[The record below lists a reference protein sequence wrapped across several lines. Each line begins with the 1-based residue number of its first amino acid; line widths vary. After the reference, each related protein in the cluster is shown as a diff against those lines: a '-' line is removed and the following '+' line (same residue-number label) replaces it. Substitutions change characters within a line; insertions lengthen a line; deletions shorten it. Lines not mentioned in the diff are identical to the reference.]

1 MKSLF
6 FLRDDVIFL
15 NHGSFGASPLPVMRE
30 YQRFQ
35 IELEKQPVEFMDR
48 RHDGMLAEARACL
61 SNYLGC
67 QSEDI
72 VYVPNTTT
80 GVNAVARSLP
90 LKPGD
95 EVLISDQEYGALEKM
110 WNFVCQTTGAKLVK
124 AVVPFP
130 LKSSEEIKNAILNA
144 VTPKTK
150 VVFFSHISSATAL
163 VFPVKEILDALRGS
177 GVYTIIDGAHA
188 PAQIPFNISEL
199 DPDFY
204 TGNCHK
210 WMMAPKGTAF
220 LYARK
225 ELQHLLVPPVIS
237 WGNTHRPQGYSYFID
252 EFEYQGTRD
261 ISNFLAVPAAIKFM
275 DFHSWTKVSDDSSL
289 KVLAAK
295 KRMEAI
301 PGITSLYP
309 GDTPLIRQ
317 MASVKLPAN
326 APVDLKA
333 QLYDQFKIEIPVFP
347 HNGERFIRISLNAYN
362 SEKDVD
368 ILIDALE
375 KLIPKETK

>member
-30 YQRFQ
+30 YQRLQ

-48 RHDGMLAEARACL
+48 RHDGMLLEARGCL
-61 SNYLGC
+61 AKYLGC
-67 QSEDI
+67 GSEDI

-90 LKPGD
+90 LSPGD

-110 WNFVCQTTGAKLVK
+110 WNHVCQTTGAKLVK
-124 AVVPFP
+124 AVIPFP
-130 LKSSEEIKNAILNA
+130 LSSPSEVKSAILNA
-144 VTPKTK
+144 ITAKTK

-163 VFPVKEILDALRGS
+163 VFPVKDILDSLRGS
-177 GVYTIIDGAHA
+177 GIYTLVDGAHA
-188 PAQIPFNISEL
+188 PAQIPFSISEL

-210 WMMAPKGTAF
+210 WMMAPKGSAF

-225 ELQHLLVPPVIS
+225 KYQHLLVPPVIS
-237 WGNTHRPQGYSYFID
+237 WGNTHRPKGYSWFID

-275 DFHSWTKVSDDSSL
+275 DFHSWKQVSDDCSAR
-289 KVLAAK
+289 VLDAK
-295 KRMEAI
+295 KRMEEL
-301 PGITSLYP
+301 PGVQSIYP
-309 GDTPLIRQ
+309 GDTSLIRQ
-317 MASVKLPAN
+317 MASVKLPEY
-326 APVDLKA
+326 APEDLKA
-333 QLYDQFKIEIPVFP
+333 RLYDEFKIEIPVFT
-347 HNGERFIRISLNAYN
+347 HNGERFIRISLNGYN
-362 SEKDVD
+362 SGSDVD
-368 ILIDALE
+368 VLIEVLQ
-375 KLIPKETK
+375 KLLPKETK

>member
-6 FLRDDVIFL
+6 FLRDDVTFL

-30 YQRFQ
+30 YQRIQ

-48 RHDGMLAEARACL
+48 RHDGMLSDARNCL
-61 SNYLGC
+61 AGYLGC
-67 QSEDI
+67 GSEDI

-110 WNFVCQTTGAKLVK
+110 WNFVCLTTGAKLVK
-124 AVVPFP
+124 AVIPFP
-130 LKSSEEIKNAILNA
+130 LSSSEETKNAILNA

-163 VFPVKEILDALRGS
+163 VFPVKDILDALRGT
-177 GVYTIIDGAHA
+177 GVYTFIDGAHA
-188 PAQIPFNISEL
+188 PAQIPLNISEL

-225 ELQHLLVPPVIS
+225 ELQNLLVPP
-237 WGNTHRPQGYSYFID
+237 
-252 EFEYQGTRD
+252 
-261 ISNFLAVPAAIKFM
+261 
-275 DFHSWTKVSDDSSL
+275 
-289 KVLAAK
+289 
-295 KRMEAI
+295 
-301 PGITSLYP
+301 
-309 GDTPLIRQ
+309 
-317 MASVKLPAN
+317 
-326 APVDLKA
+326 
-333 QLYDQFKIEIPVFP
+333 
-347 HNGERFIRISLNAYN
+347 
-362 SEKDVD
+362 
-368 ILIDALE
+368 
-375 KLIPKETK
+375 

>member
-6 FLRDDVIFL
+6 FLRDDVTFL

-30 YQRFQ
+30 YQRLQ

-48 RHDGMLAEARACL
+48 RHDAMLSDARNCL
-61 SNYLGC
+61 ANYLGC
-67 QSEDI
+67 QAEDL

-124 AVVPFP
+124 AVIPFP
-130 LKSSEEIKNAILNA
+130 LSSSEEIKNAILNA

-188 PAQIPFNISEL
+188 PAQIPLNIAEL
-199 DPDFY
+199 DPGFY

-220 LYARK
+220 LYAR
-225 ELQHLLVPPVIS
+225 EEFQHLLVPPVIS
-237 WGNTHRPQGYSYFID
+237 WGNTHRPEGYSYFID

-275 DFHSWTKVSDDSSL
+275 DFHNWSKVSDDCSV

-301 PGITSLYP
+301 PGMTSLYP
-309 GDTPLIRQ
+309 GETTLIRQ

-326 APVDLKA
+326 TPADLKA

-347 HNGERFIRISLNAYN
+347 HNGERFIRISLNGYN
-362 SEKDVD
+362 SDRDVD
-368 ILIDALE
+368 ILIGALE

>member
-6 FLRDDVIFL
+6 FLRDDVTFL

-30 YQRFQ
+30 YQRIQ

-48 RHDGMLAEARACL
+48 RHDAMLADARTCL
-61 SNYLGC
+61 AGYLGC
-67 QSEDI
+67 EAEDI

-95 EVLISDQEYGALEKM
+95 EVVISDQEYGALEKM
-110 WNFVCQTTGAKLVK
+110 WNFVCQATGAKLVK
-124 AVVPFP
+124 AVIPFP
-130 LKSSEEIKNAILNA
+130 LSSPDEIRNAILDA

-177 GVYTIIDGAHA
+177 GVYTLIDGAHA
-188 PAQIPFNISEL
+188 PAQIPLNISEL

-275 DFHSWTKVSDDSSL
+275 DFHNWRKVSDDCSMLVQS
-289 KVLAAK
+289 AK
-295 KRMEAI
+295 RGMEEVT
-301 PGITSLYP
+301 GTESLYP
-309 GDTPLIRQ
+309 GETDLIRQ
-317 MASVKLPAN
+317 MVSVRLPEK
-326 APVDLKA
+326 APAGLKMM
-333 QLYDQFKIEIPVFP
+333 LYDEFRIEIPVFA
-347 HNGERFIRISLNAYN
+347 HNGERFIRISLNVYN
-362 SEKDVD
+362 SQKDVD
-368 ILIDALE
+368 KLLEAL
-375 KLIPKETK
+375 KYLLLKETI

>member
-15 NHGSFGASPLPVMRE
+15 NHGSFGAAPLPVMRE
-30 YQRFQ
+30 YQRLQ

-48 RHDGMLAEARACL
+48 RHDEMLSGARKCL
-61 SNYLGC
+61 ANYLGC
-67 QSEDI
+67 GSEDL

-90 LKPGD
+90 LGPGD
-95 EVLISDQEYGALEKM
+95 EVLMSDQEYGALEKM
-110 WNFVCQTTGAKLVK
+110 WNYVCQKTGAKLVK
-124 AVVPFP
+124 AVIPFP
-130 LKSSEEIKNAILNA
+130 LTSPDAIKNAILNA
-144 VTPKTK
+144 VTNKTR

-163 VFPVKEILDALRGS
+163 VFPVKEILDELRGS
-177 GVYTIIDGAHA
+177 GIYTMIDGAHA

-237 WGNTHRPQGYSYFID
+237 WGNTHRPEGYSYFID

-275 DFHSWTKVSDDSSL
+275 DFHNWRKVTDDCCAR
-289 KVLAAK
+289 VQEAK
-295 KRMEAI
+295 LRMEAI
-301 PGITSLYP
+301 PGMISLYP
-309 GDTPLIRQ
+309 GETSVIRQ
-317 MASVKLPAN
+317 MASVKLPDN
-326 APVDLKA
+326 APTDLKA
-333 QLYDQFKIEIPVFP
+333 RLYDEYKIEIPVFP
-347 HNGERFIRISLNAYN
+347 HNGERFIRISLNGYN
-362 SEKDVD
+362 SANDVD
-368 ILIDALE
+368 ILLDALQ
-375 KLIPKETK
+375 KLIP